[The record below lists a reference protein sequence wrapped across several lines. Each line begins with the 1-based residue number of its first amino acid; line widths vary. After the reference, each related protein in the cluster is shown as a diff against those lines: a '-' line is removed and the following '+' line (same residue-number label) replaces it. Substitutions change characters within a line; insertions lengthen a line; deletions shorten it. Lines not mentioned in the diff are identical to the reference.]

1 MESNQTSIKTYNRDH
16 LLNSNMGKLTQQRF
30 QTLISLYITV
40 RKNAVLFIN
49 LMHST
54 IISHQYL

>member
-16 LLNSNMGKLTQQRF
+16 HLNSNMGKLTQQRF

-40 RKNAVLFIN
+40 CKNAVLFIN